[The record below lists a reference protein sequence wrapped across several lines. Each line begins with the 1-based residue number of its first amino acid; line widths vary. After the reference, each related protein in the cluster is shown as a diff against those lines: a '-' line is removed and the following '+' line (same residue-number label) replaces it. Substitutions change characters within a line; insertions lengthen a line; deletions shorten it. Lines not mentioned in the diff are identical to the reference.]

1 MTSHT
6 AGTTRYTLDLPK
18 DLHRRL
24 RLKALHEGRPAS
36 ELCRDLIEH
45 YLDDSESQDVAHLR
59 AAYEAGVR
67 AERDRIANAVQPP
80 LATTAPKGARLPTR
94 PPLLVQTPRQG

>member
-1 MTSHT
+1 MTSPT
-6 AGTTRYTLDLPK
+6 AGATRYTLDLPK

-36 ELCRDLIEH
+36 ELCRDLIEA
-45 YLDDSESQDVAHLR
+45 YLDEVDSQDVAHLR

-67 AERDRIANAVQPP
+67 AERDRITNAVHPP
-80 LATTAPKGARLPTR
+80 LTTAGPTGPRLPTR
-94 PPLLVQTPRQG
+94 PPLPVQALRQT

>member
-1 MTSHT
+1 MTPPT

-36 ELCRDLIEH
+36 ELCRDLIET
-45 YLDDSESQDVAHLR
+45 YLDDGESQDVAHLR

-67 AERDRIANAVQPP
+67 AERDRIANAVQPA
-80 LATTAPKGARLPTR
+80 LTTDAPRGARLPTR
-94 PPLLVQTPRQG
+94 PPLLVQTSRQV